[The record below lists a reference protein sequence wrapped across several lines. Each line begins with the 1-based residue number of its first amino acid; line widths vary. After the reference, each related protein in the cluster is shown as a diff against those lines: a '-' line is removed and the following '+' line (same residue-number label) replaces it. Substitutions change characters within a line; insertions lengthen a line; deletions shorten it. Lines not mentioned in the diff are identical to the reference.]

1 METSTVAL
9 SRAALLQQGK
19 VDRVRAIGTFPDA
32 VHREVIWYTL
42 CMENATFRAK
52 RLPLVIAAVVISAA
66 GVMFGFKLLRD
77 VPVAN
82 RPTLSPSS
90 TGKTEHVADSSK
102 CGECHVQQYQSYLQS
117 GHARTFWSTRDFPF
131 RDRFDQL
138 EFDDHERN
146 TTFHYRTTESGLD
159 VVVPGLFDGDRF
171 PLQFAFGSGDNG
183 ITLVTLTPDGTGIP
197 VGIEHR
203 VSWISGMGGAVLT
216 PGQSGLAVEHDI
228 EYFGRVIRGATLE
241 RCFEC
246 HTTSCKIREDK
257 LIDLIPN
264 VGCEGCH
271 SSSASH
277 AAAMGN
283 DPESTIVG
291 FKERPWRTAE
301 QIQICAE
308 CHRGVN
314 NVEASQIRRDNPKI
328 VRYQP
333 VGLVQSK
340 CYEKSKRL
348 LCSTC
353 HDPHQHAAKRTT
365 REYELQCLACHS
377 TSPQATQC
385 SVSSNTGCVA
395 CHMPRVEIHPSVSF
409 HDHWIRIRDN
419 VDPPVVED
427 EK

>member
-1 METSTVAL
+1 
-9 SRAALLQQGK
+9 
-19 VDRVRAIGTFPDA
+19 
-32 VHREVIWYTL
+32 
-42 CMENATFRAK
+42 MENSPFRAK
-52 RLPLVIAAVVISAA
+52 RLPFVIAAVVISAA
-66 GVMFGFKLLRD
+66 GVIFGFRLLRD
-77 VPVAN
+77 VSVAN
-82 RPTLSPSS
+82 LPTLPSS
-90 TGKTEHVADSSK
+90 ATGNTEHLADSFK
-102 CGECHVQQYQSYLQS
+102 CGECHVQQYQSHLQS
-117 GHARTFWSTRDFPF
+117 GHARTFWSTRDFPL
-131 RDRFDQL
+131 RNRFDHL
-138 EFDDHERN
+138 KFDDQERN
-146 TTFHYRTTESGLD
+146 TTFHYRMTESGID
-159 VVVPGLFDGDRF
+159 VAVPGLFDGDRF
-171 PLQFAFGSGDNG
+171 PLQFAFGSGDNA

-197 VGIEHR
+197 IGIEHR
-203 VSWISGMGGAVLT
+203 VSWFSDMDKAALT
-216 PGQSGLAVEHDI
+216 PGQLGLAVEHDI

-246 HTTSCKIREDK
+246 HTTSCSIRGDK

-264 VGCEGCH
+264 VGCERCH

-277 AAAMGN
+277 AAAMDN

-314 NVEASQIRRDNPKI
+314 NVKSNQIRRDNHKI

-365 REYELQCLACHS
+365 REYEIKCLACHS
-377 TSPQATQC
+377 SSPQATRC
-385 SVSSNTGCVA
+385 SVSPNTGCVA
-395 CHMPRVEIHPSVSF
+395 CHMPRVEIHPSISF
-409 HDHWIRIRDN
+409 HDHWIRIRGN
-419 VDPPVVED
+419 LDPPVVED
-427 EK
+427 EKL